1 MATGDQDD
9 ITNRQYSVLPPWFPD
24 LAAAPVLKALLD
36 GASGVS
42 AFIYAYLSYAALQ
55 TRIKTAT
62 DAWLD
67 LIAWDFFGG
76 KFVRRNGETDTS
88 WSPRIVAEILRPRQT
103 REAIA
108 RVMQDLTGRTPRIIE
123 LFNPGDCGG
132 YGVVSMGGYGTGAPH
147 VANITF
153 VGASALNEVQI
164 AFAGLQDPGA
174 LGYQTGDKVLVQGVG
189 GTTEANGTWIAEVGP
204 VGAPV
209 FINLKGTTYSHAWTS
224 GGTITNVTKTVSHC
238 YGSLL
243 FPNQYLI
250 TAYRA
255 PSQGIPFAGGYG
267 TYNAGYRTGITMYGD
282 PSFISGPIT
291 DAEIYARIEETTAAG
306 ISAWTALSN

>member
-9 ITNRQYSVLPPWFPD
+9 IVNRQYAVLPPWFPD
-24 LAAAPVLKALLD
+24 LAAAPVLKAVL
-36 GASGVS
+36 SGTAGVF
-42 AFIYAYLSYAALQ
+42 AFIYSYLGYAALQ

-67 LIAWDFFGG
+67 LLAWDFFGG
-76 KFVRRNGETDTS
+76 RFVRRNGETDTS
-88 WSPRIVAEILRPRQT
+88 WGPRIVAEILRPRQT
-103 REAIA
+103 REAIT
-108 RVMQDLTGRTPRIIE
+108 RVMQDLTGRTPKIIE

-132 YGVVSMGGYGTGAPH
+132 YHIPQMGGYGTG
-147 VANITF
+147 
-153 VGASALNEVQI
+153 
-164 AFAGLQDPGA
+164 PG
-174 LGYQTGDKVLVQGVG
+174 
-189 GTTEANGTWIAEVGP
+189 
-204 VGAPV
+204 
-209 FINLKGTTYSHAWTS
+209 
-224 GGTITNVTKTVSHC
+224 C
-238 YGSLL
+238 YGSLS

-255 PSQGIPFAGGYG
+255 PSQGIPIAGGYG